1 MHPVLIRSDILRPVT
16 SLRQACTLV
25 VRTRSPPL
33 ARTLGAIKDPHPQGS
48 AVQESVGVGTDH
60 FWGVGI
66 VILTSTYFQV
76 G

>member
-1 MHPVLIRSDILRPVT
+1 MPPLFIRSDILRPVT

-33 ARTLGAIKDPHPQGS
+33 ARTLGAIKDPHPQC

-66 VILTSTYFQV
+66 VILTSTYIQV